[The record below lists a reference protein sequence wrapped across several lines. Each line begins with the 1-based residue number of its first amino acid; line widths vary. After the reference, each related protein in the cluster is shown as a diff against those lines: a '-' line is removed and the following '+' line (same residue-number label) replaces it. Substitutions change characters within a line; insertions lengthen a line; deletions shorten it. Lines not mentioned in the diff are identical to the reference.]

1 MDTNMGDDITL
12 NDILQRNFKRQSWD
26 PWLPNSYLCA
36 DEQPVQPLAHDPNA
50 QESMTQIMQMQNY
63 LRNNQNPEDL
73 YVSTMNNVL
82 ANGDTTRYQSMLKKW
97 QENYSIPSTSRV
109 WFDNT
114 APQKDNFMQ
123 YLFNQSVMGN
133 MPKEYKKY
141 YKDGQMDWASF
152 QKDYPTQ
159 QETEETQKP
168 FGPELPTEQPKP
180 DNGTTK
186 WK

>member
-73 YVSTMNNVL
+73 YVSTMKQCPCEW
-82 ANGDTTRYQSMLKKW
+82 RYCKISIDAQKMAGELF
-97 QENYSIPSTSRV
+97 YS
-109 WFDNT
+109 
-114 APQKDNFMQ
+114 
-123 YLFNQSVMGN
+123 
-133 MPKEYKKY
+133 
-141 YKDGQMDWASF
+141 
-152 QKDYPTQ
+152 
-159 QETEETQKP
+159 
-168 FGPELPTEQPKP
+168 
-180 DNGTTK
+180 
-186 WK
+186 

>member
-97 QENYSIPSTSRV
+97 Q
-109 WFDNT
+109 
-114 APQKDNFMQ
+114 
-123 YLFNQSVMGN
+123 
-133 MPKEYKKY
+133 
-141 YKDGQMDWASF
+141 
-152 QKDYPTQ
+152 
-159 QETEETQKP
+159 
-168 FGPELPTEQPKP
+168 
-180 DNGTTK
+180 
-186 WK
+186 